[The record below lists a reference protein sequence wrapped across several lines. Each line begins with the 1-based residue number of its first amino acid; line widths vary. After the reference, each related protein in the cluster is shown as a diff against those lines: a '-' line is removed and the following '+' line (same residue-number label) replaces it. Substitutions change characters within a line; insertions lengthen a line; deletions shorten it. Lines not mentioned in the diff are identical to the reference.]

1 MYAIVEI
8 GGYQYKVSREDTV
21 RVPRIES
28 NEGDSL
34 ELDRVLLLVDKDEIM
49 LGKPVVEEARVK
61 ATILSHGRAKKIV
74 VFKKKRR
81 KNYKVTKGH
90 RQDFTLLRI
99 DEVGLGK
106 GGDKPKSEISSKKVG
121 TDKPVSKAKDSVKT
135 PKTPARPKTV
145 KKPAP
150 KKVETKSAKPKPTSS
165 SSAGSKASGEKPAPS
180 TNKTAKKAPAK
191 PKAKPAGKKE
201 N

>member
-21 RVPRIES
+21 RVPRIQS
-28 NEGDSL
+28 GEGNSL
-34 ELDRVLLLVDKDEIM
+34 ELDRVLLLVDKDEVI
-49 LGKPVVEEARVK
+49 LGKPVVETARVR
-61 ATILSHGRAKKIV
+61 ATILSHGRARKIV

-90 RQDFTLLRI
+90 RQGFTVLRI
-99 DEVGLGK
+99 DEIGMDKAGV
-106 GGDKPKSEISSKKVG
+106 KPKSE
-121 TDKPVSKAKDSVKT
+121 TSVKKDGAAE
-135 PKTPARPKTV
+135 PAAKMKEGVKTQKT
-145 KKPAP
+145 A
-150 KKVETKSAKPKPTSS
+150 AKPKTAEKPAQKQAGEKPVGPKPAAS
-165 SSAGSKASGEKPAPS
+165 SSAGSKTPRKKPAPS
-180 TNKTAKKAPAK
+180 TDKTAKKTPAK